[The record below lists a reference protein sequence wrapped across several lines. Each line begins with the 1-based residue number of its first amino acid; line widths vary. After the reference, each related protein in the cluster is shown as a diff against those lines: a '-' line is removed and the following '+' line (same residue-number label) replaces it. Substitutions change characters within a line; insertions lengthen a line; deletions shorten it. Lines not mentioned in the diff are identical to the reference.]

1 VKSSVS
7 KYSFLIIIQNYKN
20 DCLRH
25 SSTPDWR
32 VHRHLTSK
40 YHSSKSAGIGGGV
53 IINILLIVGLGYNAK
68 QSVIITYIFL
78 MGGGLASTLAS
89 LKKTSQSGKRLMDY
103 NLVMI
108 TLPMMMS
115 GAIFGVY

>member
-1 VKSSVS
+1 
-7 KYSFLIIIQNYKN
+7 
-20 DCLRH
+20 
-25 SSTPDWR
+25 
-32 VHRHLTSK
+32 
-40 YHSSKSAGIGGGV
+40 
-53 IINILLIVGLGYNAK
+53 
-68 QSVIITYIFL
+68 